1 MKSKIDVLNLEW
13 TSFSSRDREAAT
25 LVCNYLRYQGLSV
38 HEGSIFNGFYLLKK
52 YRPKILFITNTTG
65 AFINQQV
72 SRFAKKL
79 KIPVITTISE
89 GNLKEDYVQEM
100 VWGHNKERISFE
112 EKYLVWSS
120 RSKKMILNHNKKL
133 SNIVNISGS
142 AGHDKYFILKNLL
155 LNNIKKHQV
164 TIGVGCWGFD
174 YYMSSSKGND
184 SIPQIDKDF
193 FMKERDGF
201 NEILSNIIKNNQDCK
216 FIFKEH
222 PGNLLGHIG
231 SGIESCINF
240 PNVEVYDND
249 KTIFD
254 CILESDLWITYD
266 STTAMEAWLLD
277 KQTCILNPSKSKWP
291 HMRDQMH
298 LSQPILN
305 SVKDLQEAI
314 DSIKSGDI
322 ISGFN
327 DFKNIRKKVIKE
339 VIEWN
344 DGLNHVRV
352 GNEII
357 EFISKKSKISS
368 IDSMLALPST
378 KNVISQRL
386 KWIIFQYFPFLSKP
400 TKNEKSRLKWN
411 KNELKAFSSKRMK
424 QQSYFYDLFKL
435 DREKLL
441 KIRAQ

>member
-1 MKSKIDVLNLEW
+1 MKSKIDILNLEW

-25 LVCNYLRYQGLSV
+25 LVCNYLRYQGFSV
-38 HEGSIFNGFYLLKK
+38 YEGSIFNGFHLLKK
-52 YRPKILFITNTTG
+52 YKPKILFITNSTG
-65 AFINQQV
+65 AYINQQV
-72 SRFAKKL
+72 TRFAKKL
-79 KIPVITTISE
+79 KIPVITSISE
-89 GNLKEDYVQEM
+89 GNLREGYIQEM
-100 VWGHNKERISFE
+100 VWGHNREKISFE
-112 EKYLVWSS
+112 DKYLIWSS
-120 RSKKMILNHNKKL
+120 RSKKLILKHNKKL
-133 SNIVNISGS
+133 SSILRVSGS
-142 AGHDKYFILKNLL
+142 SGHDKYFILKNLL
-155 LNNIKKHQV
+155 SHNKNKNKV
-164 TIGVGCWGFD
+164 CIGIGCWGFD
-174 YYMSSSKGND
+174 YYMQTPKEND
-184 SIPQIDKDF
+184 LIPQSDKDF
-193 FMKERDGF
+193 FIKERDGF
-201 NEILSNIIKNNQDCK
+201 NEILSTIIKNNQDCK

-266 STTAMEAWLLD
+266 STTAMEGWLLD

-291 HMRDQMH
+291 HQRDQMH

-314 DSIKSGDI
+314 DAIKSRDI

-327 DFKNIRKKVIKE
+327 DFKNMREKVIKE

-357 EFISKKSKISS
+357 EFISNKYKSS
-368 IDSMLALPST
+368 IINPKLELPST
-378 KNVISQRL
+378 KNIISQRL
-386 KWIIFQYFPFLSKP
+386 KWIFFQYFPFLPKP
-400 TKNEKSRLKWN
+400 TKNEKYRIKWN
-411 KNELKAFSSKRMK
+411 KKELKAFSLKRQK
-424 QQSYFYDLFKL
+424 QQYCFYEKFELSK
-435 DREKLL
+435 EKLL
-441 KIRAQ
+441 KIRAK

>member
-1 MKSKIDVLNLEW
+1 MKSKIDILNLEW

-25 LVCNYLRYQGLSV
+25 LVCNYLRYQGFSV
-38 HEGSIFNGFYLLKK
+38 YEGSIFNGFHLLKK
-52 YRPKILFITNTTG
+52 YKPKILFITNSTG
-65 AFINQQV
+65 AYINQQV
-72 SRFAKKL
+72 TRFAKKL
-79 KIPVITTISE
+79 KIPVITSISE
-89 GNLKEDYVQEM
+89 GNLREGYIQEM
-100 VWGHNKERISFE
+100 VWGHNKERILFE
-112 EKYLVWSS
+112 DKYLIWSL
-120 RSKKMILNHNKKL
+120 RSKKLILKHNKKL
-133 SNIVNISGS
+133 SSILRVSGS
-142 AGHDKYFILKNLL
+142 SGHDKYFILKNLL
-155 LNNIKKHQV
+155 SHNKNKNKV
-164 TIGVGCWGFD
+164 CIGIGCWGFD
-174 YYMSSSKGND
+174 YYMQTPKEND
-184 SIPQIDKDF
+184 LIPQSDKDF
-193 FMKERDGF
+193 FMKERDEF
-201 NEILSNIIKNNQDCK
+201 NEILSTIIKNNQDCK

-266 STTAMEAWLLD
+266 STTAMEGWLLD

-291 HMRDQMH
+291 HQRDQMH

-314 DSIKSGDI
+314 DAIKSRDI

-327 DFKNIRKKVIKE
+327 DFKNMREKVIKE

-357 EFISKKSKISS
+357 EFISNKYKSS
-368 IDSMLALPST
+368 IINPKLELPST
-378 KNVISQRL
+378 KNIISQRL
-386 KWIIFQYFPFLSKP
+386 KWIFFQYFPFLPKP
-400 TKNEKSRLKWN
+400 TKNEKYRIKWN
-411 KNELKAFSSKRMK
+411 KKELKAFSLKRQK
-424 QQSYFYDLFKL
+424 QQYCFYEKFELSK
-435 DREKLL
+435 EKLL
-441 KIRAQ
+441 KIRAK